1 MSRLRE
7 YYLLTK
13 PGIIRGNLMT
23 AIAGFF
29 FASQGNFDWWLCVAV
44 LSGTALVIASGCVFN
59 NYLDRGIDKKM
70 ARTQGRALVTGD
82 ISAKVALLYA
92 TTLGVIGFVILA
104 LYTNYL
110 TVLIGI
116 VGIVDYVI
124 LYGYAKRHS
133 VHSTL
138 IGGVSGST
146 ALVAGYVAVTGS
158 LDVVALLLFL
168 IMAFWQMPHFYA
180 IGVYRKKDYTAAGL
194 PILPV
199 KKGVLDTKK
208 QTLVYI
214 IGYIITA
221 GLLGV
226 LDYTGYTYLLIM
238 TALGLWWLIVA
249 LQGFK
254 PKTDDIKWGHKIF
267 GISLLILMAFSLLI
281 SLDWL
286 LP

>member
-1 MSRLRE
+1 MSRLKE

-29 FASQGNFDWWLCVAV
+29 FASQGNFDWWLGVAV
-44 LSGTALVIASGCVFN
+44 VSGTAFVIASGCVFN
-59 NYLDRGIDKKM
+59 NYLDRGIDQKM
-70 ARTQGRALVTGD
+70 ARTQGRALVTGN
-82 ISAKVALLYA
+82 ISAKAALTYA
-92 TTLGVIGFVILA
+92 SMLGITGFAILA

-116 VGIVDYVI
+116 VGFVDYVI

-138 IGGVSGST
+138 IGGISGST

-158 LDVVALLLFL
+158 FDVVALLLFL
-168 IMAFWQMPHFYA
+168 IMAFWQVPHFYA
-180 IGVYRKKDYTAAGL
+180 IGVYRKKDYAAAGL

-199 KKGVLDTKK
+199 KKGVLATKK
-208 QTLVYI
+208 QTLIYI
-214 IGYIITA
+214 VGYIITVS
-221 GLLGV
+221 LLSILGH
-226 LDYTGYTYLLIM
+226 TGYVYLVVM
-238 TALGLWWLIVA
+238 SALGLWWLIVA
-249 LQGFK
+249 LKGFA

-267 GISLLILMAFSLLI
+267 GISLLILMTFSLLI
-281 SLDWL
+281 SFDWL